1 MCLSAPCLLFTF
13 LQFQFHAANA
23 FRRKRLVKRS
33 EQFEAMLLQIFIS
46 MEFSHHSP
54 SNSARDIGVHNQI
67 VENPCFPLRQTIS
80 VDIKCFTMLLG
91 KEQLKAPF
99 VQNCRGIAVKIKIYC
114 KQRHNNCF
122 SPRQP
127 LPLGSA
133 WLNIVSK
140 SILSRKLLSWLVL
153 SSSKMFADINPKVNK
168 RFCLHASI
176 SGSSRLG

>member
-23 FRRKRLVKRS
+23 SRRKRLVKRS
-33 EQFEAMLLQIFIS
+33 EQFEAILLQIFIS

-91 KEQLKAPF
+91 KGATQGSLCAELLLKLRF
-99 VQNCRGIAVKIKIYC
+99 IANKDTIIAF
-114 KQRHNNCF
+114 R
-122 SPRQP
+122 
-127 LPLGSA
+127 L
-133 WLNIVSK
+133 VS
-140 SILSRKLLSWLVL
+140 
-153 SSSKMFADINPKVNK
+153 
-168 RFCLHASI
+168 RFHSEVHDLALYRSQSYHVSC
-176 SGSSRLG
+176 